1 MSGKRYPEE
10 FKIEAVKQVIDRG
23 HSVSSV
29 ATRLDITTHSLY
41 AWIKKYGPDSSTN
54 KEQSDAQA
62 GIRRLQ
68 KELKRVTDERDI
80 FKKSRGVLRKAVRLR
95 YAFIRDNSRCWPVR
109 LLCRVLDVHPSGFYA
124 WFKQPYSQRH
134 QVDLRLTGQ
143 IKQFWLES
151 GCVYGYRKI
160 HLDLRDSGQQCG
172 VNRVWRLMN
181 RAGIKAQVG
190 YRSPRARKGEAS
202 IVSPNRLQ
210 RQFNPDAP
218 DKRWVTDITYVR
230 THEGWLYLA
239 VVVDLFSRKIIG
251 WSMQSRMTKDIVLNA
266 LLMAVWRRNPRK
278 QVLVHSDQGSQYTS
292 HEWQSFLKSH
302 GLEGSM
308 SRRGNCHDNA
318 VAESFFQLLKRER
331 IKKKIYGTRE
341 EARSD
346 IFDYIEMFYNSKRRH
361 GSSNQMSP
369 TEYENQYYQRLGSVW
384 IIRGDSFRLYWL
396 L

>member
-10 FKIEAVKQVIDRG
+10 FKIEAVKQVVDRG
-23 HSVSSV
+23 YSVSSV

-62 GIRRLQ
+62 EILRLQ

-95 YAFIRDNSRCWPVR
+95 YAFIRDNTHCWPVR

-124 WFKQPYSQRH
+124 WLQQPHSQRE
-134 QVDLRLTGQ
+134 QANQMLTGQ

-160 HLDLRDSGQQCG
+160 HLDLRDTGQQCG
-172 VNRVWRLMN
+172 VNRVWRLMK

-190 YRSPRARKGEAS
+190 YRSPRARKGEDS
-202 IVSPNRLQ
+202 IVAPDRLQ

-218 DKRWVTDITYVR
+218 DERWVTDITYIR

-239 VVVDLFSRKIIG
+239 VVVDLFSRKVIG
-251 WSMQSRMTKDIVLNA
+251 WSMQPRMTKEIVLNA
-266 LLMAVWRRNPRK
+266 LLMALWRRNPQK
-278 QVLVHSDQGSQYTS
+278 AVLVHSDQVSQYTS
-292 HEWQSFLKSH
+292 YEWQSFLKSH

-361 GSSNQMSP
+361 GSSDKMPP
-369 TEYENQYYQRLGSVW
+369 TEYEKRYYRRLESV
-384 IIRGDSFRLYWL
+384 
-396 L
+396 